1 MHSPHRIKI
10 RISSSARRSTDLKTA
25 PLTEFERRFIEDEFI
40 SKENANIPPS
50 VGSLADR
57 INERLYWESEARSL
71 LAKYAPEALILH
83 EEGDIY
89 IFKLPWCLLRIYCGS
104 VKSQVIPRAGLKTQY
119 TESLPPKH
127 LDACVDQLCRA
138 AIALS
143 FEREGAVGLSTID
156 AALAPY
162 LRFDEY
168 VRVLG
173 FRYVLQQI
181 QRLFYTLNNIER
193 PTIQTPFT
201 NVDFA
206 FAFSDK
212 VLQEMKLAWAGKTTI
227 GTAAD
232 YVEEMLQVFKA
243 FCLMYYAGD
252 AMGRPFTFP
261 IPTVVVN
268 EGRLWKILEE
278 DPELWEL
285 FMKVTALRGSFYFL
299 NTRDDVV
306 LAFCCRLHANQDR
319 VRQRFGSKL
328 GVHGVWWKP
337 GFVGSIDY
345 VGINMP
351 RLAWIARDEDDLVEK
366 IIVYAEA
373 IRKLLNFLRARHK
386 LFYSLGWYPVTK
398 FLFEADLISEF
409 GFVPDNVDLIDDYY
423 YNTIAVVGL
432 AEAAS
437 IWILKNRDD
446 YARECD
452 YEMKYVPEEIRFR
465 TVWLFEDSQIVKEI
479 LKFYELVLG
488 TLRYVTS
495 QFESED
501 EIMWNVEQAP
511 AESASAKLA
520 RRDIERFGKEY
531 AKYVPRDYD
540 FVRGDVQYFYTSYN
554 TPPYTVYSLSTQ
566 LYIEAYTQPLY
577 TGGVT
582 KILQI
587 HEPFWSIEYDDPSRK
602 REGLEKLE
610 RLYKLLRWILD
621 YEVCGRK
628 IVYVA
633 YTPPQNHC
641 ESCGYTWVGNPYR
654 FVNERGEVAC
664 PRCGSTRVETWS
676 RIVGYY
682 RPVRNWN
689 PARRAEFTARLRAA
703 EKFFRI

>member
-1 MHSPHRIKI
+1 MSEPRKI
-10 RISSSARRSTDLKTA
+10 RISLRPVESKVDAGSA
-25 PLTEFERRFIEDEFI
+25 PLTDFERRFLEDEFI

-57 INERLYWESEARSL
+57 TNERLFWENVAKPL
-71 LAKYAPEALILH
+71 LLKYAPEALMFH
-83 EEGDIY
+83 ERGDIY

-104 VKSQVIPRAGLKTQY
+104 FKSQVIPRAGLKTQY
-119 TESLPPKH
+119 TESSPPKH
-127 LDACVDQLCRA
+127 LDACVDQLVRA

-143 FEREGAVGLSTID
+143 FEREGAVGLSLID

-162 LRFDEY
+162 LRHDEY
-168 VRVLG
+168 VRMLG
-173 FRYVLQQI
+173 FKYVLQQV

-206 FAFSDK
+206 FTFSDK
-212 VLQEMKLAWAGKTTI
+212 VLTEMKLAYAGRTV

-232 YVEEMLQVFKA
+232 YVDEMIQVFKA
-243 FCLMYYAGD
+243 FCHMYYVGD
-252 AMGRPFTFP
+252 ARGRPFTFP

-268 EGRLWKILEE
+268 AGRLWRIIES
-278 DPELWEL
+278 DAELWEL
-285 FMKVTALRGSFYFL
+285 FMKCVALRGAFYFL
-299 NTRDDVV
+299 NTLDDVV
-306 LAFCCRLHANQDR
+306 LAFCCRAHVDQSK
-319 VRQRFGSKL
+319 VRMRFYAKL

-337 GFVGSIDY
+337 GFIGSIDY
-345 VGINMP
+345 VGIDLP
-351 RLAWIARDEDDLVEK
+351 RLAWTARDEADLMEK
-366 IIVYAEA
+366 LMLYAEA

-386 LFYSLGWYPVTK
+386 TFYKLGLYPVTK
-398 FLFEADLISEF
+398 YLFEADLRSEL
-409 GFVPDNVDLIDDYY
+409 GFVPESIDLIDDYY
-423 YNTIAVVGL
+423 YSTIAVVGI

-452 YEMKYVPEEIRFR
+452 KETKYVPEELRFR
-465 TVWLFEDSQIVKEI
+465 TVWRFEDAQIIREI

-495 QFESED
+495 QFEQED
-501 EIMWNVEQAP
+501 FVMWNVEQAP
-511 AESASAKLA
+511 AESASYKLA
-520 RRDIERFGKEY
+520 MKDIEVLGRDFMQF
-531 AKYVPRDYD
+531 VPRDYD
-540 FVRGDVQYFYTSYN
+540 FVTGKVQFFYTSYN
-554 TPPYTVYSLSTQ
+554 TPPYTTYSIWTQ
-566 LYIEAYTQPLY
+566 LYIEAYTQPMY

-582 KILQI
+582 KILQY
-587 HEPFWSIEYDDPSRK
+587 HEPFWSLEYDDPARK
-602 REGLEKLE
+602 REGLDRLE
-610 RLYKLLRWILD
+610 RLYKFLKYVTEL
-621 YEVCGRK
+621 EVDGRK
-628 IVYVA
+628 IVYFA

-641 ESCGYTWVGNPYR
+641 EECGYTWVGNPYHY
-654 FVNERGEVAC
+654 VNERGEIAC

-703 EKFFRI
+703 ETWRL